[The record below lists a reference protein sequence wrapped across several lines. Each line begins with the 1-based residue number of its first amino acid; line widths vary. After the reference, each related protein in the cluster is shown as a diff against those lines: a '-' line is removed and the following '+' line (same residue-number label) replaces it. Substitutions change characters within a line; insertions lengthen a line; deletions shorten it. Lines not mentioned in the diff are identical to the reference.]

1 MTIIVSHV
9 APTNTYSE
17 LQTGVADYLHRTDLT
32 EKLPNFVTLAESVL
46 FRELSIRDMAISVDL
61 TTTGE
66 YCDLLADFG
75 DVVKLTV
82 TYGSTETP
90 LDYKSPPY
98 SWVGVGRPNVY
109 TLESNQLRIFGAG
122 TGFAFKLYYK
132 PKIQALSDSNTTNWL
147 LDNAYD
153 LYFYATALEAAKY
166 IRDGQLMADLMPTVG
181 ALLDSVRRASERKG
195 LPSTASLQIKPRR

>member
-1 MTIIVSHV
+1 MTY
-9 APTNTYSE
+9 AT

-32 EKLPNFVTLAESVL
+32 SKMPTFVTLAESVL
-46 FRELSIRDMAISVDL
+46 FRELSIRDMAVSVDL

-66 YCDLLADFG
+66 YCDLPADFG

-98 SWVGVGRPNVY
+98 SWTGTSHPESY

-122 TGFAFKLYYK
+122 TGFAFKLYYT
-132 PKIQALSDSNTTNWL
+132 PKIQALSDVNTTNWL
-147 LDNAYD
+147 LENAYD
-153 LYFYATALEAAKY
+153 LYFYAVALEAAKWT
-166 IRDGQLMADLMPTVG
+166 RDQAEEAKLSAVVG

-195 LPSTASLQIKPRR
+195 LPATASLQIKPRR

>member
-1 MTIIVSHV
+1 MTY
-9 APTNTYSE
+9 AT

-32 EKLPNFVTLAESVL
+32 AKLPTFVELAESVL
-46 FRELSIRDMAISVDL
+46 FRELSIRDMAISTDL

-66 YCDLLADFG
+66 YCDLPADFG
-75 DVVKLTV
+75 DVVKVTV

-90 LDYKSPPY
+90 LDYMSPAYNFADTAYPET
-98 SWVGVGRPNVY
+98 Y
-109 TLESNQLRIFGAG
+109 TLDSNKIRIFGAG

-132 PKIQALSDSNTTNWL
+132 PKIQPLSDSNTSNWL
-147 LDNAYD
+147 LVNGYD

-166 IRDGQLMADLMPTVG
+166 IRDGQLIADLIPTVG

-195 LPSTASLQIKPRR
+195 LPATASLQIKPRR

>member
-1 MTIIVSHV
+1 MTY
-9 APTNTYSE
+9 AT

-32 EKLPNFVTLAESVL
+32 SKLPGFVTLAEAVL
-46 FRELSIRDMAISVDL
+46 FRELSIRDMAVSTSL

-66 YCDLLADFG
+66 YCALPTDFG
-75 DVVKLTV
+75 DVVKVTV

-90 LDYKSPPY
+90 LDYMSPPY
-98 SWVGVGRPNVY
+98 SWTGIGRPNSY

-122 TGFAFKLYYK
+122 TGFVFKLYYK
-132 PKIQALSDSNTTNWL
+132 PRIQALSDANPTNWL
-147 LDNAYD
+147 HDNAYD

-166 IRDGQLMADLMPTVG
+166 IRDGQLMADLIPTVSS
-181 ALLDSVRRASERKG
+181 LLDSVRRASERKG

>member
-1 MTIIVSHV
+1 MSY
-9 APTNTYSE
+9 AS
-17 LQTGVADYLHRTDLT
+17 LQTGVADYLHRSDLT
-32 EKLPNFVTLAESVL
+32 AKLPTFVALAEAVL
-46 FRELSIRDMAISVDL
+46 FRELSIRDMAVSVDL

-66 YCDLLADFG
+66 YCDLPSDFS

-90 LDYKSPPY
+90 LDYKSPAY
-98 SWVGVGRPNVY
+98 SWAGVTRPESY
-109 TLESNQLRIFGAG
+109 TLDSNKIRIFGAG

-147 LDNAYD
+147 LTNAYD
-153 LYFYATALEAAKY
+153 LYFYAVALEAAKY

-181 ALLDSVRRASERKG
+181 QLLDSVRRASERKG

>member
-1 MTIIVSHV
+1 MTY
-9 APTNTYSE
+9 AT

-32 EKLPNFVTLAESVL
+32 TKLPGFVTLAESVL

-66 YCDLLADFG
+66 YRDLPADFG

-82 TYGSTETP
+82 TYGSTEIP

-98 SWVGVGRPNVY
+98 SWLSGIGKPNAY
-109 TLESNQLRIFGAG
+109 TLDNNQIRIFGAS

-132 PKIQALSDSNTTNWL
+132 PKIQALSDTNTTNWL
-147 LDNAYD
+147 LKNAYD
-153 LYFYATALEAAKY
+153 LYFYAVALEAAKN
-166 IRDGQLMADLMPTVG
+166 IRDTAEETKLSAIVGQ
-181 ALLDSVRRASERKG
+181 LLDSVRRASERKG

>member
-1 MTIIVSHV
+1 MTY
-9 APTNTYSE
+9 AT

-32 EKLPNFVTLAESVL
+32 AKLGGFVTLAEAVL

-66 YCDLLADFG
+66 YCDLPAYFG

-90 LDYKSPPY
+90 LDYKSPAY
-98 SWVGVGRPNVY
+98 SWAGVTRPGSY
-109 TLESNQLRIFGAG
+109 TLDSNKIRIFGAG

-132 PKIQALSDSNTTNWL
+132 PKIQALSDVNTTNWL

-181 ALLDSVRRASERKG
+181 QLLDSVRRASERKG

>member
-1 MTIIVSHV
+1 MSYAT
-9 APTNTYSE
+9 

-32 EKLPNFVTLAESVL
+32 TQLPSFVTLAEAVL
-46 FRELSIRDMAISVDL
+46 FRELSIRDMAVSTDL

-66 YCDLLADFG
+66 YCNLPADFG

-90 LDYKSPPY
+90 LDYMSPAY
-98 SWVGVGRPNVY
+98 SWTGTARPESY
-109 TLESNQLRIFGAG
+109 TLDNNKIRIFGAS

-132 PKIQALSDSNTTNWL
+132 PKIQALSVSNTTNWL
-147 LDNAYD
+147 LENAYD

-166 IRDGQLMADLMPTVG
+166 TRDGQLMADLMPTVG

-195 LPSTASLQIKPRR
+195 LPATASLQIKPRR

>member
-1 MTIIVSHV
+1 MTY
-9 APTNTYSE
+9 AT

-32 EKLPNFVTLAESVL
+32 EKLPGFVTLAESIL
-46 FRELSIRDMAISVDL
+46 FRELSIRDMAVSLDL
-61 TTTGE
+61 ATTNE
-66 YCDLLADFG
+66 YCDLPADFG

-98 SWVGVGRPNVY
+98 SWLSGVGRPNSY

-147 LDNAYD
+147 LENAYD

-166 IRDGQLMADLMPTVG
+166 TRDQAEEAKLQGLVG